1 MPSRAKPQGDTHSR
15 RPVLIVVA
23 GPNGAGK
30 TSLTQA
36 ILRHRWLEGC
46 VYVNPD
52 EIAQDRFGDWNSPEA
67 VLQAARHAESIRE
80 DCLAAG
86 RSLAFE
92 TVFSTENKLSF
103 VRRASDRGFFV
114 RLFYVSTDDPSI
126 NAARITDRVRDG
138 GHDVPIAKIIT
149 RFDKSLRNL
158 REILPEVDR
167 GYVYDNSAEGVL
179 PALQFRTVSGAVQKV
194 YTEEHR
200 WSDDLRACMLQT
212 RPVPRTVANP
222 RKALPQDG
230 PERSRG
236 RSKPTVR

>member
-52 EIAQDRFGDWNSPEA
+52 DIAQDRFGDWNSPEA

-158 REILPEVDR
+158 REILPEVNR

-179 PALQFRTVSGAVQKV
+179 PALQFRNSQRGRAKGL
-194 YTEEHR
+194 HR
-200 WSDDLRACMLQT
+200 RSSLVGRSESPHA
-212 RPVPRTVANP
+212 ANP
-222 RKALPQDG
+222 ASATDCGQPEEG
-230 PERSRG
+230 PAPRWPRASRG

>member
-36 ILRHRWLEGC
+36 ILRHRW
-46 VYVNPD
+46 
-52 EIAQDRFGDWNSPEA
+52 
-67 VLQAARHAESIRE
+67 
-80 DCLAAG
+80 
-86 RSLAFE
+86 
-92 TVFSTENKLSF
+92 
-103 VRRASDRGFFV
+103 
-114 RLFYVSTDDPSI
+114 
-126 NAARITDRVRDG
+126 
-138 GHDVPIAKIIT
+138 
-149 RFDKSLRNL
+149 
-158 REILPEVDR
+158 PEVDR

-194 YTEEHR
+194 YTEGHR

-212 RPVPRTVANP
+212 RPAPRTVANP
-222 RKALPQDG
+222 RKDLPQDG

>member
-1 MPSRAKPQGDTHSR
+1 MPTVMPSRVDTRADIRSQ

-36 ILRHRWLEGC
+36 ILRHRWIEGC

-67 VLQAARHAESIRE
+67 VLKAVRHAESIRE
-80 DCLAAG
+80 ECLAAG

-138 GHDVPIAKIIT
+138 GHDVPIAKIIS
-149 RFDKSLRNL
+149 RFNKSLRNL
-158 REILPEVDR
+158 RKILPEVDR
-167 GYVYDNSAEGVL
+167 GYVYDNSVEDVL
-179 PALQFRTVSGAVQKV
+179 PALQFRTVCGAVQKV
-194 YTEEHR
+194 YTEGHR
-200 WSDDLRACMLQT
+200 WSDDLRTRVTQT
-212 RPVPRTVANP
+212 RRA
-222 RKALPQDG
+222 
-230 PERSRG
+230 SRCG
-236 RSKPTVR
+236 